1 MLKKIVIILSLILWP
16 LNLFLNLGKLHFP
29 TTTVFKNDYQAEQLV
44 LRNTELYPDVLMA
57 RVFQNKARIYINKY
71 TGNFFA
77 LTDLNNYFFA
87 LHPEPITGNINIFKY
102 PFLDII
108 FFLTGVFCIARSKY
122 KKLIFFILIPAI
134 LILSCLVDFEG
145 FDFIL
150 WIPISLIIINGIE
163 VFEFKNKKL
172 FTWFSFVFILFAI
185 PEILRSFYNK

>member
-16 LNLFLNLGKLHFP
+16 LNLFLNFNKLHFSI
-29 TTTVFKNDYQAEQLV
+29 TSVFKNDYQAEQLV

-57 RVFQNKARIYINKY
+57 RVFENKARIYINKY

-87 LHPEPITGNINIFKY
+87 LHPEPLTGNINMFKY
-102 PFLDII
+102 PFLDLV
-108 FFLTGVFCIARSKY
+108 FFLIGIFYFAQSKY
-122 KKLIFFILIPAI
+122 KKLIFFILIPGI
-134 LILSCLVDFEG
+134 LILSCLIDFEG

-163 VFEFKNKKL
+163 MFQSKNKKL
-172 FTWFSFVFILFAI
+172 FTWFSLIFILFTI
-185 PEILRSFYNK
+185 PEILRSFYNR